1 MSDFEQRITEM
12 TDLLLGDDEGAAL
25 QWASDILKGGYS
37 PVDFFNQ
44 VFTPTMTR
52 IGDKFGRME
61 IFLPELIDSAER
73 AQLISD
79 QVVQPM
85 LTELGS
91 DQKMIKGKI
100 LIGSVQGDLHDIG
113 KNMVIL
119 MLRVNGFEV
128 IDMGVDVPV
137 ATVLE
142 MAKKEAP
149 QIVGLSSLMTTSQPY
164 MKEVVERRDGFG
176 FKDDY
181 DVIVGGAPITK
192 EYAEMIGADAYGKSA
207 IEAVVECT
215 ALIEKQSK

>member
-1 MSDFEQRITEM
+1 MSDFEKMITEM
-12 TDLLLGDDEGAAL
+12 TDLLLGDDEEAPIK
-25 QWASDILKGGYS
+25 WARETLEGGIS

-44 VFTPTMTR
+44 VFTPTMNR

-73 AQLISD
+73 AQAVSD

-85 LTELGS
+85 LAESGS
-91 DQKMIKGKI
+91 DQKVVKGKI

-119 MLRVNGFEV
+119 MLRVNGFDV
-128 IDMGVDVPV
+128 IDLGVDVPV

-142 MAKKEAP
+142 RAKDEKP
-149 QIVGLSSLMTTSQPY
+149 DIVGLSSLMTTSQPY

-176 FKDDY
+176 HKDDW

-192 EYAEMIGADAYGKSA
+192 EYAEMIGADSYGKSA
-207 IEAVVECT
+207 IEAVTECA
-215 ALIEKQSK
+215 ALIEKRS